1 MKSEYRYSKP
11 FLGLLMWLVYQAQVS
26 AAADDPENTIIDFYK
41 LVATHQCQ
49 EAALLANGYPVN
61 SCKII
66 HSLIPPKNIIRVA
79 APNKGK
85 AYLGYRVEY
94 SRVNEPDRTY
104 CVEVKTIRLTQRE
117 RWIIDWP
124 TLQPA
129 ACPGSEPIPT
139 AETPP
144 AIPPTHGA
152 DRKAPTQPIQA
163 SDVPPPT
170 ERPVQRRTTVI
181 PPPQTEA
188 APPPVAS
195 QPPEKSHWRLPWS
208 DDAPPDEPSAPAM
221 NPVVRSGHSD
231 HLLGLWSPEDLLGH
245 PGDERIINVRPPDIT
260 PPQRRQ
266 PKEQLPEVRGKLADS
281 IRRVRLPEGKKLV
294 ALTFDLCEQADD
306 RTGYDRQIVNYLR
319 QQKLP
324 ATFFAGGK
332 WLRSHEDKALQLMA
346 DPLFEIGNHGWTH
359 GNLRVMRGQRMVDQ
373 IAWTQAE
380 YNRLWDML
388 DRKAKAAGLDDSM
401 RAIPRQPQTLRF
413 PYGTCDAT
421 SLRAANQLGLSAIQ
435 WDVVSG
441 DAAPKSTPDGVA
453 RAVLGGVKPGS
464 IIVFHANGRGHGTAG
479 ALPRIV
485 ESLRAKGYEFATV
498 SNLLRAGEPD
508 AVSQCYEMRPGDNLY
523 IDAKFG
529 EGTGER

>member
-1 MKSEYRYSKP
+1 MRSVRGNCP
-11 FLGLLMWLVYQAQVS
+11 LGLWFSIITLLVALQSPAYAGLNEPEDTVKAFYGYVAKHQCEKALPLTEGYSIERCKDIKTLKVPSLIERSTIASSTPDQVYIKYHVTYTRAS
-26 AAADDPENTIIDFYK
+26 EPNKTHCDNVMMIK
-41 LVATHQCQ
+41 LVRREHWIMDWNSIATAGECPAPESRQIN
-49 EAALLANGYPVN
+49 EA
-61 SCKII
+61 
-66 HSLIPPKNIIRVA
+66 
-79 APNKGK
+79 
-85 AYLGYRVEY
+85 
-94 SRVNEPDRTY
+94 
-104 CVEVKTIRLTQRE
+104 
-117 RWIIDWP
+117 
-124 TLQPA
+124 
-129 ACPGSEPIPT
+129 PIPS
-139 AETPP
+139 
-144 AIPPTHGA
+144 
-152 DRKAPTQPIQA
+152 QPSQPSRIK
-163 SDVPPPT
+163 
-170 ERPVQRRTTVI
+170 TTVI
-181 PPPQTEA
+181 TATSPTPPPPPASTERAEPPFWRRLLPTDNPPA
-188 APPPVAS
+188 APPTLNVPPLTKAGNLLELW
-195 QPPEKSHWRLPWS
+195 PPEELQ
-208 DDAPPDEPSAPAM
+208 
-221 NPVVRSGHSD
+221 GY
-231 HLLGLWSPEDLLGH
+231 
-245 PGDERIINVRPPDIT
+245 PGDERIIGVRPPDIS
-260 PPQRRQ
+260 PPKRRE
-266 PKEQLPEVRGKLADS
+266 PKDRLPEIQGKLADS
-281 IRRVRLPEGKKLV
+281 IRRVRLPEGRKLV

-359 GNLRVMRGQRMVDQ
+359 GNLRVMRGQRMLDQ
-373 IAWTQAE
+373 IVWTQAE
-380 YNRLWDML
+380 YNRLWDVL
-388 DRKAKAAGLDDSM
+388 DRKAKTAGLENAM

-441 DAAPKSTPDGVA
+441 DAAPKTTPDAVA
-453 RAVLGGVKPGS
+453 RAVLAGVKPGS
-464 IIVFHANGRGHGTAG
+464 IVVFHANGRGHGTAG